1 MKIRI
6 AIWATAGV
14 LVVIFWT
21 AFVSATF
28 DNPLAA
34 GGIARTLVY
43 LTCPISLA
51 HRYAMNFNFVVLV
64 NAATYALVGA
74 AVEGLRRP
82 SQKLSVS
89 N

>member
-1 MKIRI
+1 MKLRI
-6 AIWATAGV
+6 ALWATAGV

-34 GGIARTLVY
+34 GGVARTLVY

-51 HRYAMNFNFVVLV
+51 HRYAMSFYIVVFV

-74 AVEGLRRP
+74 AVEALRRY
-82 SQKLSVS
+82 SQTVS
-89 N
+89 ISN